1 MEEKAVLCHGITSV
15 CNDKIQKIVI
25 SKNIYILA
33 HSDSDA
39 GTNGVVVVSNGGGG
53 TFKYLSDAVIK
64 SSILN
69 PPPST
74 TFTEEAFRYLSLFT
88 INDEITGPQA
98 YKAGI
103 Q

>member
-1 MEEKAVLCHGITSV
+1 MEENAVLCHISLWWQ
-15 CNDKIQKIVI
+15 DKKIVI

-33 HSDSDA
+33 QSDA
-39 GTNGVVVVSNGGGG
+39 GTNGVVVVSNGGSG

>member
-1 MEEKAVLCHGITSV
+1 MQENAVLCHISLWWQDT
-15 CNDKIQKIVI
+15 KIVI

-33 HSDSDA
+33 HSDA

-69 PPPST
+69 PPPSR
-74 TFTEEAFRYLSLFT
+74 TFTEEA
-88 INDEITGPQA
+88 N
-98 YKAGI
+98 I
-103 Q
+103 QILIFVYHQWWDNRASSI

>member
-1 MEEKAVLCHGITSV
+1 MQTMEENAVLCHISLR
-15 CNDKIQKIVI
+15 CQDKKIV

-33 HSDSDA
+33 QSDA

-74 TFTEEAFRYLSLFT
+74 TFTEEA
-88 INDEITGPQA
+88 N
-98 YKAGI
+98 I
-103 Q
+103 QILIFVYHQ